1 MPKISEKD
9 INEDYFEKY
18 LLTTITPDGT
28 VIAIEKGKN
37 EFFHGAAFCRLIKE
51 MESVLKTK
59 LTIKPQ
65 EDLYKNLNEFV
76 KNKMIPI
83 STYYIEQRPY
93 YISSDMQV
101 IKFPKDIKNAQLR
114 SMKMLIEIFNKV
126 GCVYFNEE
134 GKKDSEEKNG
144 LEELKKYINSKIKE
158 IENSEER

>member
-1 MPKISEKD
+1 MPKITEKD
-9 INEDYFEKY
+9 ISEEYFEKY

-28 VIAIEKGKN
+28 VIAIEKVER
-37 EFFHGAAFCRLIKE
+37 EFFHGAAFERLINE
-51 MESVLKTK
+51 MENVLKTK

-65 EDLYKNLNEFV
+65 EDLYKNLDEFV

-83 STYYIEQRPY
+83 STYYIEQFPY
-93 YISSDMQV
+93 YLSSDMQV
-101 IKFPKDIKNAQLR
+101 IKFPKDIKSAQLR
-114 SMKMLIEIFNKV
+114 SMKILLEIFNKV

-134 GKKDSEEKNG
+134 GKEDSEEKNG

>member
-1 MPKISEKD
+1 MPKILEED
-9 INEDYFEKY
+9 INEKYFEKY

-28 VIAIEKGKN
+28 IIAIEKGEN
-37 EFFHGAAFCRLIKE
+37 GFFHGVAFSRLIKE

-65 EDLYKNLNEFV
+65 EGLYKNLDEFV

-83 STYYIEQRPY
+83 STYYIEQVPY

-101 IKFPKDIKNAQLR
+101 IKFPKDLKVAQLK
-114 SMKMLIEIFNKV
+114 SMKMLLEVFNKI

-144 LEELKKYINSKIKE
+144 LDELKKYINSKIEE